1 MNIWDVLIIILVAGL
16 ILFAL
21 KLARGRKAKGGCGC
35 GCSDCPRR
43 NDCSSKTHPE
53 S

>member
-35 GCSDCPRR
+35 GCSDCPQKKSCPSR
-43 NDCSSKTHPE
+43 NNPAG
-53 S
+53 